1 MPSERYQKN
10 KAAIAAYQ
18 QKHRATIAVWKAEH
32 HKAKRTKKIQERGG
46 KCACGSSEALVL
58 TRKDVLICGAC
69 IAAEQVSKQ
78 PNYHSA
84 KAKKRRARLTPEEI
98 EAARVAS
105 REASARYRRA
115 HPDRRSNLKRK
126 RRVAKF
132 NTAFVLSEEAWVALV
147 EITGSVCL
155 CCQKKKKMTQDH
167 ILPLTR
173 GGAHEL
179 DNIQPLCVSCNSRK
193 STKDVDYRPA
203 GWLQGIRRSLQTM
216 GLLND
221 G

>member
-1 MPSERYQKN
+1 MPTVPELDCELLRPGRVPCRSWG
-10 KAAIAAYQ
+10 
-18 QKHRATIAVWKAEH
+18 T
-32 HKAKRTKKIQERGG
+32 
-46 KCACGSSEALVL
+46 
-58 TRKDVLICGAC
+58 
-69 IAAEQVSKQ
+69 
-78 PNYHSA
+78 
-84 KAKKRRARLTPEEI
+84 RRAI
-98 EAARVAS
+98 EAARTAS

-132 NTAFVLSEEAWVALV
+132 NTAFVLSEEAWTALV
-147 EITGSVCL
+147 QITGSVCL

-193 STKDVDYRPA
+193 STKDVDYRPK
-203 GWLQGIRRSLQTM
+203 GWLQKVRKSLRTM
-216 GLLND
+216 GLHDDD